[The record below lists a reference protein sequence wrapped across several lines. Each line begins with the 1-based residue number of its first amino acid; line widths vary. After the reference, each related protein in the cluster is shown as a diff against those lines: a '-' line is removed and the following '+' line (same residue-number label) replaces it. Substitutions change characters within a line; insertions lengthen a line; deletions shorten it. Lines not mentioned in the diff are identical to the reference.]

1 MATRILATIFATV
14 CLSVLTTSCSTA
26 PKAEDRKS
34 FTIEASAAESWFET
48 NVTGFKD
55 QAKSSG
61 GYIIFP
67 DVGQF
72 GIIFG
77 GGTYGRGAVYNVSGE
92 QVGWAALN
100 RASIGLQ
107 LGAQSFKMAII
118 MQDKT
123 TFESFKGGTW
133 QGDVAATAVAA
144 RAGAATTAQFDKGV
158 AVYIGDQAGLMAGM
172 SIALSH
178 VAYKNMSDVE

>member
-1 MATRILATIFATV
+1 MRNAITLGAPDSIPLTDGKFYDYSHSRHHLRNR
-14 CLSVLTTSCSTA
+14 LSLRPHHV
-26 PKAEDRKS
+26 
-34 FTIEASAAESWFET
+34 
-48 NVTGFKD
+48 V
-55 QAKSSG
+55 QHSG